1 MFNPPIVPN
10 LTTSTMED
18 IFRLSYKLKD
28 WKNYPPFIFTL
39 DDGDFLFSDSS
50 GNLFITPF
58 RPEIFTILA
67 AEGYNHTKKT
77 IHHPFPEGKEIPEE
91 YKWMKKIVSEENWA
105 VTYQKAYE
113 ISLEKGIKEVNLSMK
128 DVSISEIFRGPEDT
142 FPGALIA
149 LCSLWLEGESKN
161 NIGTYIYINSE
172 KLLVCDEY
180 GRTFFI
186 RSQRV
191 NHSIV
196 NKLISAGYKRTEHPE
211 KYVIGYFE
219 TLSS

>member
-18 IFRLSYKLKD
+18 VFRLSYKLKNCV
-28 WKNYPPFIFTL
+28 KYPPFIFAIY
-39 DDGDFLFSDSS
+39 DDDVLFSDSS
-50 GNLFITPF
+50 GNLFITPY
-58 RPEIFTILA
+58 RREIETIFS
-67 AEGYNHTKKT
+67 AESYYPAKKT
-77 IHHPFPEGKEIPEE
+77 ISHPFPEEKEIPEE
-91 YKWMKKIVSEENWA
+91 YKWLKKIVSEENWA

-113 ISLEKGIKEVNLSMK
+113 ISLKKGIKEVNISMK
-128 DVSISEIFRGPEDT
+128 DISLSEIFREPGSE
-142 FPGALIA
+142 FKGALISM
-149 LCSLWLEGESKN
+149 CSLWLGGESKN
-161 NIGTYIYINSE
+161 NIGTYTYIDSE

-191 NHSIV
+191 NHNIV

-211 KYVIGYFE
+211 KYVIDYFE
-219 TLSS
+219 E

>member
-10 LTTSTMED
+10 LSASTMED
-18 IFRLSYKLKD
+18 IFRFSYNLKD
-28 WKNYPPFIFTL
+28 RIKYPAFIFTIY
-39 DDGDFLFSDSS
+39 DDDVLFSDSS
-50 GNLFITPF
+50 GNLFITPY
-58 RPEIFTILA
+58 RREINTIFA
-67 AEGYNHTKKT
+67 SEGYHPAGKT

-105 VTYQKAYE
+105 VTYQKAHE
-113 ISLEKGIKEVNLSMK
+113 ISLQKGISEVNISTK
-128 DVSISEIFRGPEDT
+128 DISISEIFRDKEAS
-142 FPGALIA
+142 FKGALIT

-191 NHSIV
+191 NHNIV

-219 TLSS
+219 E

>member
-18 IFRLSYKLKD
+18 ILRLSYKLKD
-28 WKNYPPFIFTL
+28 SIKYPPFIFTL
-39 DDGDFLFSDSS
+39 DNSDFLFSDSS

-58 RPEIFTILA
+58 RPEIFTIFA

-77 IHHPFPEGKEIPEE
+77 IHHPFPDGKEIPEE
-91 YKWMKKIVSEENWA
+91 YKWIKKIVSEENWA
-105 VTYQKAYE
+105 VTYQKAHE
-113 ISLEKGIKEVNLSMK
+113 ISLQKGISEVNISTK
-128 DVSISEIFRGPEDT
+128 DISISEIFRDKEAS
-142 FPGALIA
+142 FKGALIT

-191 NHSIV
+191 NHNIV

-219 TLSS
+219 E

>member
-10 LTTSTMED
+10 LATSTMED
-18 IFRLSYKLKD
+18 ILRLSYCTQD
-28 WKNYPPFIFTL
+28 RINYPPFIFTIY
-39 DDGDFLFSDSS
+39 DDDVLFSDSL
-50 GNLFITPF
+50 GKLCITPY
-58 RPEIFTILA
+58 RSEICTIFA
-67 AEGYNHTKKT
+67 AEGFRPAEKN
-77 IHHPFPEGKEIPEE
+77 IHHPFPKGKEIPEE

-113 ISLEKGIKEVNLSMK
+113 ISLEKGIKEVNISTK
-128 DVSISEIFRGPEDT
+128 DISISEIFRKSGSTGD
-142 FPGALIA
+142 LIT

-161 NIGTYIYINSE
+161 NIGTYIYIDSE

-191 NHSIV
+191 NHNIV

-219 TLSS
+219 E